1 MIYLELKFSEEE
13 LAQIEAL
20 SGAGY
25 SPEKIAMYLDVDKK
39 KFLKEWKNE
48 NTIVRYHY
56 DRGLLLD
63 SAAIAMKLAEHAKG
77 GNITAIQQLDKI
89 QRTQRVENLKKKYL
103 YGEEIDGL

>member
-39 KFLKEWKNE
+39 K
-48 NTIVRYHY
+48 VP
-56 DRGLLLD
+56 
-63 SAAIAMKLAEHAKG
+63 
-77 GNITAIQQLDKI
+77 
-89 QRTQRVENLKKKYL
+89 
-103 YGEEIDGL
+103 

>member
-13 LAQIEAL
+13 LAQIGAL

-39 KFLKEWKNE
+39 KFLKEWKNKD
-48 NTIVRYHY
+48 TIVRYHY

-63 SAAIAMKLAEHAKG
+63 SAAITMKLAENAKG

-89 QRTQRVENLKKKYL
+89 QRAQRVENLKKKYL

>member
-13 LAQIEAL
+13 LSQIEAL

-39 KFLKEWKNE
+39 KFLKEWKNKD
-48 NTIVRYHY
+48 TIVRYHY

-63 SAAIAMKLAEHAKG
+63 SAAICVVFPPGAAAISRISAFSFGFNILA
-77 GNITAIQQLDKI
+77 GNIDDK
-89 QRTQRVENLKKKYL
+89 L
-103 YGEEIDGL
+103 

>member
-25 SPEKIAMYLDVDKK
+25 SPEKIAMYLDVPKL
-39 KFLKEWKNE
+39 KFIKEWKHPD
-48 NTIVRYHY
+48 TLVRYHY

-63 SAAIAMKLAEHAKG
+63 SAAIAMKLAENAKG
-77 GNITAIQQLDKI
+77 GNITAIQQLEKI
-89 QRTQRVENLKKKYL
+89 QRTQRVENLKKQIYFSNEL
-103 YGEEIDGL
+103 DEL

>member
-39 KFLKEWKNE
+39 SSLKN
-48 NTIVRYHY
+48 
-56 DRGLLLD
+56 G
-63 SAAIAMKLAEHAKG
+63 
-77 GNITAIQQLDKI
+77 KI
-89 QRTQRVENLKKKYL
+89 KIPLCVIIMAVVY
-103 YGEEIDGL
+103 Y